1 VQATG
6 ADVPAKDQMHFT
18 QLPILINAY
27 ISYMYEKNTT
37 ANIEALEDDKLR
49 DTLLAS
55 LRAKRADSSDSDS
68 VSDDEDGEDSDDV
81 FPVDGSALE

>member
-1 VQATG
+1 
-6 ADVPAKDQMHFT
+6 
-18 QLPILINAY
+18 
-27 ISYMYEKNTT
+27 MYEKNTT

-55 LRAKRADSSDSDS
+55 LMAKRADSSDSDS
-68 VSDDEDGEDSDDV
+68 VSDDEDGEDLDDV